1 MFKDT
6 KGPVGAVEQGKQDT
20 FSLIESME
28 NKPNEMEDPMSGSM
42 APTTPAP
49 TTPGPIA
56 PVSSQPNA
64 NGGESTEEKPECDT
78 CGESKCDKCEESTCD
93 T

>member
-28 NKPNEMEDPMSGSM
+28 NKPNEMEDQMSGPM
-42 APTTPAP
+42 TPPTPTPAPTTPAP
-49 TTPGPIA
+49 TTPIL
-56 PVSSQPNA
+56 VL
-64 NGGESTEEKPECDT
+64 
-78 CGESKCDKCEESTCD
+78 
-93 T
+93 